1 MCVGEHSPSPGV
13 SLAAQIPWEEGEE
26 GQGAG
31 VGGRCGA
38 PDTSSARPTEAPSLA
53 CSRAVREVESG
64 MRNEAINDD
73 NDGALPLP
81 GGR

>member
-1 MCVGEHSPSPGV
+1 MCVGECSPSPGV

-26 GQGAG
+26 KQGAG
-31 VGGRCGA
+31 VGA
-38 PDTSSARPTEAPSLA
+38 VVPPTCPLPAEAPSLA
-53 CSRAVREVESG
+53 CSQAVREAESG

-81 GGR
+81 VGR